1 LDELRGRDK
10 KRAELQA
17 ELEVVFRSVEKAG
30 LELRG
35 KRENVAD
42 HLSGCITK
50 ELVDIG
56 FEHGFFDVQLTPCAP
71 GPSGMDEIDF
81 GFAPN
86 AGEDMRPLRMIASS
100 GEISRVMLA
109 TKAVVARHDRIPV
122 LVFDEIDA
130 NVGGEIGGAV
140 GRKLAQVAECHQLI
154 CITHLPQVASCGTT
168 HLAVSKKVE
177 DGRTYTEVQLLD
189 EESRPEEIAR
199 MLGGKDSTNVT
210 LQHAKEML
218 GQSG

>member
-1 LDELRGRDK
+1 
-10 KRAELQA
+10 
-17 ELEVVFRSVEKAG
+17 
-30 LELRG
+30 
-35 KRENVAD
+35 VAD
-42 HLSGCITK
+42 NLSESITK

-56 FEHGFFDVQLTPCAP
+56 FEHGFFDVQLMPCKP

-86 AGEDMRPLRMIASS
+86 AGEEMRPLRMIASS

-109 TKAVVARHDRIPV
+109 TKAVLARHDQIPV

-154 CITHLPQVASCGTT
+154 CITHLPQVAACGTT
-168 HLAVSKKVE
+168 HLAVSKSVV
-177 DGRTYTEVQLLD
+177 DGRTYTEVRLLD
-189 EESRPEEIAR
+189 PESRPAEIAR
-199 MLGGKDSTNVT
+199 MLGGSTPTT
-210 LQHAKEML
+210 LQHAQEML
-218 GQSG
+218 GQG